1 VKPAWCLALSAF
13 LVVGTAAAQTKIAV
27 VDLQS
32 ALLQTEDG
40 MQAAATLK
48 NYTTKRQSDLD
59 TRQQELSN
67 EQEDLQKQSRFLSRK
82 AFQRRTEHWQRRMLE
97 TQTKF
102 IEYNKQLQKK
112 QSDLMNPI
120 MRKLFK
126 VIRRA
131 ASRRGF
137 DIVVDKAVVPYARAD
152 LDLTELVVQMYNGGD
167 AGGDDDKPDDTAPPP
182 APAPAP

>member
-1 VKPAWCLALSAF
+1 VRPSGWIALAAF

-27 VDLQS
+27 VDLQG

-48 NYTTKRQSDLD
+48 NYTTKRQHDLD

-67 EQEDLQKQSRFLSRK
+67 EQEDLRKQSRVLSRK
-82 AFQRRTEHWQRRMLE
+82 SFQRRTEHWQRRMLE

-112 QSDLMNPI
+112 QSDMMAPI

-126 VIRRA
+126 VVRRA
-131 ASRRGF
+131 ASNRGF
-137 DIVVDKAVVPYARAD
+137 DIVIDKAAVPYSRSD
-152 LDLTELVVQMYNGGD
+152 LDLTELVVQMYNGGG
-167 AGGDDDKPDDTAPPP
+167 AGDDDKTDQPPPPPP
-182 APAPAP
+182 AP